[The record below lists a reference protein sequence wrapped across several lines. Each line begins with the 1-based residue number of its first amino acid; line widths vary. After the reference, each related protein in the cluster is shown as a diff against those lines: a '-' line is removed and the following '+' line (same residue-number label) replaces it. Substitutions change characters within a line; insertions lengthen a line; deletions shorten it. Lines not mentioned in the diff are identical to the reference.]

1 MRRSIDD
8 DVVLEAPTDDP
19 SPAVCWA
26 VGISDDYTDAEARVQ
41 VTVEEQGA
49 PGTGLVLHLDGDGA
63 RRLRLALASA
73 LGESGAEA
81 GR

>member
-8 DVVLEAPTDDP
+8 DVVPSPPVDDP
-19 SPAVCWA
+19 VPEACWS
-26 VGISDDYTDAEARVQ
+26 VGISDDYEDAEPRVQ
-41 VTVEEQGA
+41 VVVEERGA
-49 PGTGLVLHLDGDGA
+49 AGEGLVLHLDADRA

-73 LGESGAEA
+73 LDELGEDP

>member
-8 DVVLEAPTDDP
+8 DVVPEAPTDDP
-19 SPAVCWA
+19 APEVCWA
-26 VGISDDYTDAEARVQ
+26 VGISDDYTDAEPRVQ

-49 PGTGLVLHLDGDGA
+49 AGAGLVLHLDAEGA

-73 LGESGAEA
+73 LGEIGADR

>member
-8 DVVLEAPTDDP
+8 DVVPEPPVDEAAPE
-19 SPAVCWA
+19 VCWS
-26 VGISDDYTDAEARVQ
+26 VGISDDYDDADPRVQ
-41 VTVEEQGA
+41 VVVEERGA
-49 PGTGLVLHLDGDGA
+49 AGHGLVLHLSADRA

-73 LGESGAEA
+73 LRELGEDV

>member
-8 DVVLEAPTDDP
+8 DVVPVAPTDDP
-19 SPAVCWA
+19 APEVCWA
-26 VGISDDYTDAEARVQ
+26 VGISDDYEDATPRVQ
-41 VTVEEQGA
+41 VTAEESGA
-49 PGTGLVLHLDGDGA
+49 AGTGLVLHLDAERA

-73 LGESGAEA
+73 LGEIGADP

>member
-8 DVVLEAPTDDP
+8 AVVPEAPTEDP
-19 SPAVCWA
+19 TPAVCWS
-26 VGISDDYTDAEARVQ
+26 VGISDDYEDSEPRVTL
-41 VTVEEQGA
+41 TVEEQGA
-49 PGTGLVLHLDGDGA
+49 PGTGIVVHLNGDGA

-73 LGESGAEA
+73 LVEVGMDR